1 MVIRANQEEDKA
13 LRVFLDTMRNREK
26 QGEGGSGGKDD
37 VRVLMFPDGADYMVM
52 LETKRS
58 GGIFAEMASKHRD
71 AALSQVQLV
80 LRRCAW
86 EKKCHVYYV
95 LNDQKGR
102 T

>member
-71 AALSQVQLV
+71 AAYLSQVYLV
-80 LRRCAW
+80 LHRCA
-86 EKKCHVYYV
+86 
-95 LNDQKGR
+95 
-102 T
+102 